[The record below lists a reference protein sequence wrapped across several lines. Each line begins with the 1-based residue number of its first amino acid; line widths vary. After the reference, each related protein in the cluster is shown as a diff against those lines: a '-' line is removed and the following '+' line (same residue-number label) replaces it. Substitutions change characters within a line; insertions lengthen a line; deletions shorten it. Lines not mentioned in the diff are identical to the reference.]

1 MKSTVLS
8 RRLAPSGAS
17 TRVRLPW
24 LLASAGVA
32 MLALG
37 LTIRQDAVARQAVDL
52 GLPPPM
58 MLVSLLALVALAF
71 GILAWPASRRTGA
84 APRRPTSTVDWQR
97 LSQMANWFFDA
108 HGLVRDK
115 ASRSWAPGASLMLHN
130 GSHRFLVQ
138 TKQWRARQVDAAAVQ
153 RLSRELA
160 RRKIDRGVMLCAGD
174 VFTPAARQLARRS
187 GILLLD
193 PSQLH
198 SRSGAVRSAAAPRA
212 PVPEPVE
219 APVAMP
225 AAAAAADEVRVHAHR
240 ADEPGRAGGGEG
252 AGAAPRPRSSRRL
265 ARVHADRAQSAQSDR
280 RAEHLSA
287 CEQTFRPR
295 PRRPNVPALGCK
307 SSPWPL
313 LRPWLAPP
321 QCTNPIVRC
330 FRAAPG
336 IRRPRSWWPGCP
348 PAA

>member
-1 MKSTVLS
+1 M
-8 RRLAPSGAS
+8 
-17 TRVRLPW
+17 
-24 LLASAGVA
+24 
-32 MLALG
+32 
-37 LTIRQDAVARQAVDL
+37 ARQAVDL

-115 ASRSWAPGASLMLHN
+115 ASRSWAPGASLTLHN

-225 AAAAAADEVRVHAHR
+225 AAAAPQPVLRPDEELPTRFEFMPTAPMSRAEQAAAKGPVLRPDHEVRAALREFMPTVPSPLNPTV
-240 ADEPGRAGGGEG
+240 EPN
-252 AGAAPRPRSSRRL
+252 
-265 ARVHADRAQSAQSDR
+265 
-280 RAEHLSA
+280 
-287 CEQTFRPR
+287 T
-295 PRRPNVPALGCK
+295 
-307 SSPWPL
+307 
-313 LRPWLAPP
+313 
-321 QCTNPIVRC
+321 
-330 FRAAPG
+330 
-336 IRRPRSWWPGCP
+336 
-348 PAA
+348 

>member
-115 ASRSWAPGASLMLHN
+115 ASRSWAPGASLTLHN

-225 AAAAAADEVRVHAHR
+225 AAAAPQPVLRPDEELPTRFEFMPTAPMSRAERAAAKGPVLRPDHEVRAALCEFMPTVPSPLNPTV
-240 ADEPGRAGGGEG
+240 EPN
-252 AGAAPRPRSSRRL
+252 
-265 ARVHADRAQSAQSDR
+265 
-280 RAEHLSA
+280 
-287 CEQTFRPR
+287 T
-295 PRRPNVPALGCK
+295 
-307 SSPWPL
+307 
-313 LRPWLAPP
+313 
-321 QCTNPIVRC
+321 
-330 FRAAPG
+330 
-336 IRRPRSWWPGCP
+336 
-348 PAA
+348 

>member
-8 RRLAPSGAS
+8 RRLVPSGAS

-24 LLASAGVA
+24 LLASVGVA

-37 LTIRQDAVARQAVDL
+37 LTVRQDAVARQAVDL
-52 GLPPPM
+52 GLPPPI

-84 APRRPTSTVDWQR
+84 ATRRPTSTVDWQR

-174 VFTPAARQLARRS
+174 VFTPAAQQLARRS

-198 SRSGAVRSAAAPRA
+198 SRPGAVRSAAAPRP

-219 APVAMP
+219 APVAVP
-225 AAAAAADEVRVHAHR
+225 AAAAQQPVLRPDEELPTRFEFMPTAPMSRAERATAKGPVLRPDHEVRAALCEFMPTVPSPLNPTA
-240 ADEPGRAGGGEG
+240 EPE
-252 AGAAPRPRSSRRL
+252 
-265 ARVHADRAQSAQSDR
+265 
-280 RAEHLSA
+280 
-287 CEQTFRPR
+287 T
-295 PRRPNVPALGCK
+295 
-307 SSPWPL
+307 
-313 LRPWLAPP
+313 
-321 QCTNPIVRC
+321 
-330 FRAAPG
+330 
-336 IRRPRSWWPGCP
+336 
-348 PAA
+348 